1 MNTKALLAEFIGT
14 FALVFVGAGAAAV
27 SGGNLVMVA
36 LAFGFILAGLI
47 YAYGSISGA
56 HFNPAVTL
64 AVALRGR
71 IEWVEAVSYWVAQF
85 AGAALAGAALSFVL
99 DGSFGSLG
107 ETVVSG
113 GITPLQA
120 VLVEALLT
128 FLLAN
133 AVLHTAARKAST
145 EFAGLAIGFTL
156 AACVLVGGQL
166 TGASLNPARTFG
178 PAIFTGTL
186 DQFWIYLVGPAV
198 GAAAAAGIYSLLN
211 KK

>member
-14 FALVFVGAGAAAV
+14 FALVFIGAGAAAM

-36 LAFGFILAGLI
+36 IAFGFILAGLI
-47 YAYGSISGA
+47 YAYGSVSGA

-64 AVALRGR
+64 AIALRGR

-85 AGAALAGAALSFVL
+85 AGATVAAATLSFVL
-99 DGSFGSLG
+99 RGSFGGLG

-113 GITPLQA
+113 GVTPLQA

-128 FLLAN
+128 FLLVN
-133 AVLHTAARKAST
+133 AILHTAALKAST
-145 EFAGLAIGFTL
+145 EFAGLAIGLTL
-156 AACVLVGGQL
+156 AACVVVGGQL
-166 TGASLNPARTFG
+166 TGGSLNPARTFG

-186 DQFWIYLVGPAV
+186 DQFWIYLVGPV
-198 GAAAAAGIYSLLN
+198 LGAAAAAGVYTLL
-211 KK
+211 KKK